1 MTKGADDRCMHGC
14 YPAHIDKIREIARTE
29 GPKAAQD
36 YIDEQQPN
44 DEPYVGAT
52 NDEAHHR
59 HIKVSDATQGLPV
72 DTYIATIDL
81 LDTQFG
87 YSVNKVGEWLFSNP
101 GSQIHHEMEQR
112 RQQAEQQIG
121 RTLSNIEELY
131 EKKELLKHDER
142 MLEEKLEHFEDRKQE
157 ALKGDF
163 VDEVDQHTGRASIL
177 QMTANDIFPSITAD
191 FYSMEGLDDLTDG
204 HLSDLPEQ
212 EKAILR
218 KKWKLYEQWKKRYRE
233 TIGRKVKEV
242 KRRLKSVDTSIEQT
256 ENWIK
261 PYVQTI
267 QQMEGDP
274 ESKVQEMSDPYMMEG
289 YSSSV
294 RGINVICHKPV
305 RNSENDDGDDVV
317 THRDIVILEATHIS
331 LGGSEQP
338 QSPGQGGEVIK
349 INFKEYVVCEHIFN
363 EVFKPQIDDRENE
376 VKRYITQYVGKEVAP
391 EIEEHTDKPV
401 EQYDPSFLSE
411 LQRRLLFWAG
421 KGDAYYH
428 VDPSELREELLGPS
442 FGGSAALYIS
452 LKYDVGLYVMK

>member
-1 MTKGADDRCMHGC
+1 MHGC
-14 YPAHIDKIREIARTE
+14 YPANIDKIREIARTE
-29 GPKAAQD
+29 GPGAAQEW
-36 YIDEQQPN
+36 IDENQPSG
-44 DEPYVGAT
+44 EPYVGAT
-52 NDEAHHR
+52 HDEPHNR
-59 HIKVSDATQGLPV
+59 LIKVSDATQGLPV
-72 DTYIATIDL
+72 DTYLATVDL

-87 YSVNKVGEWLFSNP
+87 YEVSKVGEWLHANP
-101 GSQIHHEMEQR
+101 GSQLHHEMEQR

-121 RTLSNIEELY
+121 RTLANLEELY
-131 EKKELLKHDER
+131 EKKELLEHDER
-142 MLEEKLEHFEDRKQE
+142 MLEEKLEHFEDRKEE

-191 FYSMEGLDDLTDG
+191 FYSMESLDDLKGDG

-218 KKWKLYEQWKKRYRE
+218 KKWKLYEQWKDRYADAIE
-233 TIGRKVKEV
+233 DKVREV
-242 KRRLKSVDTSIEQT
+242 KRRLKSVETSIEQT

-274 ESKVQEMSDPYMMEG
+274 EAKVSEMSDPYMMEG

-294 RGINVICHKPV
+294 RGIKVICHKPV
-305 RNSENDDGDDVV
+305 REAENDEGEDVV
-317 THRDIVILEATHIS
+317 THRDVVILDATHIS

-338 QSPGQGGEVIK
+338 QSPGQGGEVMK
-349 INFKEYVVCEHIFN
+349 INFKEYVVCEHVFQ
-363 EVFKPQIDDRENE
+363 EVFQPQIDERKNE
-376 VKRYITQYVGKEVAP
+376 VKRYITEYVGDDIAP
-391 EIEEHTDKPV
+391 DIQKHTDKEYTP
-401 EQYDPSFLSE
+401 YDPSFLDE

-428 VDPSELREELLGPS
+428 VDPSDLREGLLGPK